1 MDTIEKYFSKKRELS
16 SKSNDGDSAKKLR
29 QEERNLSATS
39 NVSVSNDN
47 VFDGGLDAST
57 CRDILYECLKDLNGQ
72 LKELRKMFLESKENQ
87 IKGAE
92 QLTELTESV
101 KFINKK
107 FDMYEE
113 ERNKKDEIIEEL
125 KKENANLK
133 EHLKDVEQNVDRQ
146 EQYSRR
152 NCLLI
157 HGIKEERNENT
168 DDIVVKFIQDDLQEE
183 INFED
188 LDRTHRIGKVN
199 NGKSRPIIVKFA
211 RYIVR
216 KKIFHN
222 KRKLKGKNTSITES
236 LTMLRVKKLNEARDL
251 YDRNNVWTYDGRIM
265 VKDENNKVSV
275 YYD

>member
-1 MDTIEKYFSKKRELS
+1 M
-16 SKSNDGDSAKKLR
+16 
-29 QEERNLSATS
+29 
-39 NVSVSNDN
+39 
-47 VFDGGLDAST
+47 
-57 CRDILYECLKDLNGQ
+57 KDLNGQ

-101 KFINKK
+101 KFINEK
-107 FDMYEE
+107 FDKYEE

-168 DDIVVKFIQDDLQEE
+168 DDIVVKFIQDHLQEE

-211 RYIVR
+211 RYNVR

-222 KRKLKGKNTSITES
+222 KRKLKGKNTSITEN

-265 VKDENNKVSV
+265 VKDENNKISV

>member
-16 SKSNDGDSAKKLR
+16 SKSNDGDSVKKLR
-29 QEERNLSATS
+29 EEERNLSATS

-47 VFDGGLDAST
+47 VFHGGLDSST
-57 CRDILYECLKDLNGQ
+57 SRDILYECLKDLNGQ
-72 LKELRKMFLESKENQ
+72 LKVLRKMFLESKENQ
-87 IKGAE
+87 VKGAE

-101 KFINKK
+101 KFINEK
-107 FDMYEE
+107 FDKYEE
-113 ERNKKDEIIEEL
+113 ERNKKDEIIKEL

-157 HGIKEERNENT
+157 HGIKKERNENK
-168 DDIVVKFIQDDLQEE
+168 DGIVVKFIQDDLQEE

-211 RYIVR
+211 RCNVR
-216 KKIFHN
+216 KKIFHS

-236 LTMLRVKKLNEARDL
+236 LTMLRIKKLSLD
-251 YDRNNVWTYDGRIM
+251 I
-265 VKDENNKVSV
+265 
-275 YYD
+275 